1 MNSKEEITSTFGMQG
16 RGENDPS
23 ALRAPSLVLINI
35 LVGMAIYAAGW
46 LSVWLVKEQS
56 HALAPI
62 WPTAGIALAAVI
74 LIGPWVWP
82 GILLPLWMS
91 CLASGEHGA
100 FAFLAPAGT
109 TATIVGASFLLRRAK
124 WDPRLSSTR
133 DVLLLLGLGGLLP
146 MMVAGFWTAWLL
158 IVTRAM
164 PSPGFL
170 PVGWLYGCANTA
182 GTIVIA
188 PVILLAAQG
197 RFHWR
202 DTKAL
207 LRSLPPLLF
216 CIVAAWLAFRGVPGT
231 SKSTTLAT
239 TVSALVYLP
248 FPFLVWA
255 ALSRGLPS
263 AALALLGIVAV
274 SVAYTSRGL
283 GPFAST
289 SLLAGVWQFQVYIA
303 ILSSTGLLLGAGS
316 EAQKRE
322 RALRE
327 EALIREGELERIK
340 AQIHPHFL
348 FNCLNAIHSLIG
360 SSPSEARSGIL
371 SLSRLL
377 RTSLDSA
384 RESRIPLAK
393 EMEMISDYLDLQK
406 MRFEEGLETEIQ
418 MDGSAADFPV
428 APMIIQP
435 LVENSVKHG
444 VRDGV
449 GSVRISATVSGDW
462 LSVSITNPAP
472 IDCKTDAWKE
482 GVGLASVRARLRESW
497 GDRAQLN
504 FAVLTT
510 GSITASLR
518 IPRS

>member
-1 MNSKEEITSTFGMQG
+1 MNSKEEIRSIVGMQKDC
-16 RGENDPS
+16 RNDLS
-23 ALRAPSLVLINI
+23 VQGAPRLVLINI
-35 LVGMAIYAAGW
+35 LVGLAIYITGW
-46 LSVWLVKEQS
+46 LSVWLVKGQP

-62 WPTAGIALAAVI
+62 WPAAGIALAAVI
-74 LIGPWVWP
+74 LAGPWVWP
-82 GILLPLWMS
+82 GILLPLWVS

-109 TATIVGASFLLRRAK
+109 TALIIGASLLLHRAH

-133 DVLLLLGLGGLLP
+133 DVLLLLGMGGLLP
-146 MMVAGFWTAWLL
+146 MMAAGFWTAWLL
-158 IVTRAM
+158 LVTQTM
-164 PSPGFL
+164 PLSALL

-197 RFHWR
+197 RFHWS
-202 DTKAL
+202 DSKEL

-216 CIVAAWLAFRGVPGT
+216 CIIAAWLAFRGVPAA
-231 SKSTTLAT
+231 SKAS

-274 SVAYTSRGL
+274 GVAYTSRGL

-289 SLLAGVWQFQVYIA
+289 SLLSEVWQFQVYIA

-472 IDCKTDAWKE
+472 IDCNADVWKE

-497 GDRAQLN
+497 GKRAELN

-518 IPRS
+518 IPKT